1 MHINKFK
8 KGKVKSEMHNYI
20 NNSESS
26 LEETAAREGT
36 AAKPGCKKPAWLI
49 VTLAAVCL
57 AIIICLLIPL
67 NKSIAQNDLSIESH
81 NWEFVLVQ
89 DNTGDII
96 ICSSE
101 NAQLYENARVDQL
114 LLKAEDGRIVLTS
127 SESGNAWELSCKINS
142 QSPEGFIYEIAY
154 GDLTGYAGT
163 GITRYHD
170 GSSEYTLHLSIG
182 GCSVKFIDKL
192 AQ

>member
-1 MHINKFK
+1 MQIKNFK
-8 KGKVKSEMHNYI
+8 ENRIKNEKQNYI
-20 NNSESS
+20 NASS
-26 LEETAAREGT
+26 FEEITDEEGST
-36 AAKPGCKKPAWLI
+36 TKTNYKKPATWLI
-49 VTLAAVCL
+49 ITLAAVCL

-81 NWEFVLVQ
+81 NWEFVLAQ

-114 LLKAEDGRIVLTS
+114 LFKAEKGRIVLTS
-127 SESGNAWELSCKINS
+127 SKSGNAWELSCKINS

-163 GITRYHD
+163 GITRYHE
-170 GSSEYTLHLSIG
+170 GGSEYTLHLSIG
-182 GCSVKFIDKL
+182 GYSIKFIDKL